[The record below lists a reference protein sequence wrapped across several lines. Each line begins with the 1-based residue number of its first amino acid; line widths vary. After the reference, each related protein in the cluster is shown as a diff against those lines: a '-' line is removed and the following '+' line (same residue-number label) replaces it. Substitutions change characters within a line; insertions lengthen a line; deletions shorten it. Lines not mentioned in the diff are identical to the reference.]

1 MSMGCL
7 CPTETV
13 NFLKGEPFLIQKH
26 VATDSDKIILSRAW
40 GKNTGEGTHYLINNE
55 INYRLSFHLDH
66 IPSLHLAQDL
76 GQIWSVKTLRALH

>member
-1 MSMGCL
+1 ME
-7 CPTETV
+7 CPWEKKQ
-13 NFLKGEPFLIQKH
+13 LQIEQSWKGRHTFS
-26 VATDSDKIILSRAW
+26 VCRAW